1 MKVHL
6 RMVGCRLNQSEI
18 DSMARQFQQSGH
30 EVVDNPEAADHFV
43 LNSCAVTQE
52 ATKTSRKLIRDFHRV
67 KPGGETTVT
76 GCYAQIA
83 PQELA
88 SLPGV
93 RSVIGNREKDQLV
106 TQITGQPSE
115 IYDSEPFERGV
126 TPGGLGRT
134 RAFVKVQD
142 GCDNAC
148 TFCVTTIARGAGR
161 SRPLA
166 DVVREVNALHTSG
179 CQEAV
184 LTGVHLGSYGHD
196 LGERKGLVE
205 LVKALLHDTDMPRI
219 RLSSLEPWDLSPDF
233 FSLWDDRRLCRH
245 LHLPLQSGCDATLR
259 RMRRNTDQQRF
270 RALVRAARAA
280 IPELRITTDVIVGF
294 PGETDEEFTES
305 ECFVREMNFGG
316 LHVFRYSS
324 RPGTPAS
331 RMRDQV
337 GSAQKKQRSARL
349 LELSGMLER
358 DFAATLLGS
367 SQAVLWEQVIGA
379 TPAGFVLSG
388 YTDNYM
394 RVRTEHPRDL
404 SNVITHFA
412 LKKFIDGV
420 IHGKVK
426 EVVNNKSK
434 LWARADVIHNSEIE

>member
-18 DSMARQFQQSGH
+18 ETIARQFQQLGH
-30 EVVDNPEAADHFV
+30 EVVDNPEEADHFV

-52 ATKTSRKLIRDFHRV
+52 ATKTSRKLIRDFHRAN
-67 KPGGETTVT
+67 PGGETTVT

-83 PQELA
+83 PQEMV

-93 RSVIGNREKDQLV
+93 RSIIGNRDKDQLV
-106 TQITGQPSE
+106 AQITGQPLE
-115 IYDSEPFERGV
+115 IYDSEPFERGL

-161 SRPLA
+161 SRFLP
-166 DVVREVNALHTSG
+166 DIVREVNALHKSG

-196 LGERKGLVE
+196 LGDPNGLVK
-205 LVKALLHDTDMPRI
+205 LVKALLHQTAMPRI

-233 FSLWDDRRLCRH
+233 FALWDDRRLCRH

-270 RALVRAARAA
+270 RALVQAARAA
-280 IPELRITTDVIVGF
+280 IPKLRITSDVIVGF

-305 ECFVREMNFGG
+305 ERFVREMNFGG

-337 GSAQKKQRSARL
+337 SSALKKRRSARL
-349 LELSGMLER
+349 LELSETSER
-358 DFAATLLGS
+358 DFATTLLGS
-367 SQAVLWEQVIGA
+367 TQEVLWEQVIGA
-379 TPAGFVLSG
+379 TPDGFVLTG
-388 YTDNYM
+388 YTDNYL
-394 RVRTEHPRDL
+394 RVRTTHPRDL
-404 SNVITHFA
+404 SNVITRFEPG
-412 LKKFIDGV
+412 KFIGGI

-426 EVVNNKSK
+426 EVVNTLCNGQNVS
-434 LWARADVIHNSEIE
+434 VS